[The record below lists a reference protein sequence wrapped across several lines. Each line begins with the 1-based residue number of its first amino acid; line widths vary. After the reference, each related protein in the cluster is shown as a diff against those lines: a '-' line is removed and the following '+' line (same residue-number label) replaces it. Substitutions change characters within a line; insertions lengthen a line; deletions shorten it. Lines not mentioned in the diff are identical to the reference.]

1 MNPAA
6 WAKRLRLVAEELAT
20 LAGELETLA
29 PNVVGGPAV
38 LTLAEFAAEARVCE
52 DTARQLLARGEVPGA
67 WQSGKRGRWRVPRA
81 SFESWLASRHDVV
94 PLESHRG
101 GLGAHRRRGQVRD
114 YLADLR
120 GNAT

>member
-38 LTLAEFAAEARVCE
+38 LTLA
-52 DTARQLLARGEVPGA
+52 
-67 WQSGKRGRWRVPRA
+67 
-81 SFESWLASRHDVV
+81 
-94 PLESHRG
+94 
-101 GLGAHRRRGQVRD
+101 
-114 YLADLR
+114 
-120 GNAT
+120 